1 LSSQN
6 PAACDETDPN
16 AKISGAIM
24 TDYNSTRSGDVATPE
39 TTNLKWQSHAGH
51 LIQQHDRWSTSSRT
65 SDSSRNGLL
74 AALEPSDFA
83 LLHAHLRQLSLT
95 AGATLQEQ
103 EAPVEQIYFPLNGLI
118 SLVAVMEAGEV
129 VETATVGRWGAV
141 GAFAGLGPWHAF
153 TRAVV
158 QIPGT
163 AMVIS
168 ASHFQAAVSQSE
180 RIRDLIL
187 RYKEGLLAQVQQ
199 TAACNALHQVE
210 ARLVRWLLQAID
222 CVDDPKLPLTHDHL
236 AEMLAVR
243 RTTVTV
249 IAGKLQEA
257 GLIRY
262 HRGRIEVVDRI
273 KLEEAACECYGTIRR
288 RTDAVFCTPQ
298 TAVI

>member
-1 LSSQN
+1 MPRSRYQ
-6 PAACDETDPN
+6 
-16 AKISGAIM
+16 GAIM

-39 TTNLKWQSHAGH
+39 TTNVRWQSHGGR
-51 LIQQHDRWSTSSRT
+51 LIQQHDRWSTCSRT
-65 SDSSRNGLL
+65 SDNSRNGLL

-83 LLHAHLRQLSLT
+83 LLHAHLQQLSLP

-103 EAPVEQIYFPLNGLI
+103 EAPVEQIYFPLSGLI

-129 VETATVGRWGAV
+129 VETATVGRRGAV
-141 GAFAGLGPWHAF
+141 GAFAGLGHWHAF

-210 ARLVRWLLQAID
+210 ARLARWLLQAID
-222 CVDDPKLPLTHDHL
+222 CVDDPKLSLTHDHL

-257 GLIRY
+257 RLIRY
-262 HRGRIEVVDRI
+262 HRGRIDVLDRVR
-273 KLEEAACECYGTIRR
+273 LEKMACECYRTMRR
-288 RTDAVFCTPQ
+288 RTDAVFT
-298 TAVI
+298 TVR

>member
-1 LSSQN
+1 MTESPKAGTMRISKTPLVVF
-6 PAACDETDPN
+6 TN
-16 AKISGAIM
+16 ASVISG
-24 TDYNSTRSGDVATPE
+24 
-39 TTNLKWQSHAGH
+39 
-51 LIQQHDRWSTSSRT
+51 
-65 SDSSRNGLL
+65 NGLL
-74 AALEPSDFA
+74 AALEPFDFA
-83 LLHAHLRQLSLT
+83 LLHPHLRQLPLI
-95 AGATLQEQ
+95 AGATLQDE
-103 EAPVEQIYFPLNGLI
+103 EAPVEQIYFPLSGLI

-129 VETATVGRWGAV
+129 VETATVGRRGAI
-141 GAFAGLGPWHAF
+141 GAFAGLGHWHAF

-210 ARLVRWLLQAID
+210 ARLARWLLQAID

-257 GLIRY
+257 RLIRY
-262 HRGRIEVVDRI
+262 HRGRIVVLDRVG
-273 KLEEAACECYGTIRR
+273 LEKMACECYRTIRR
-288 RTDAVFCTPQ
+288 RADAVFTI
-298 TAVI
+298 VR

>member
-1 LSSQN
+1 MVDVL
-6 PAACDETDPN
+6 TN
-16 AKISGAIM
+16 ASE
-24 TDYNSTRSGDVATPE
+24 N
-39 TTNLKWQSHAGH
+39 N
-51 LIQQHDRWSTSSRT
+51 
-65 SDSSRNGLL
+65 RNGLL
-74 AALEPSDFA
+74 AVLEPSDLA
-83 LLHAHLRQLSLT
+83 LLHPHMRRLPLIT
-95 AGATLQEQ
+95 GAILQEQ
-103 EAPVEQIYFPLNGLI
+103 EAPVEQIYFPLSGLI
-118 SLVAVMEAGEV
+118 SLNAVMEAGEV
-129 VETATVGRWGAV
+129 VDTATVGRRGAV
-141 GAFAGLGPWHAF
+141 GAFAGLGHWHAF

-210 ARLVRWLLQAID
+210 ARLARWLLQAID
-222 CVDDPKLPLTHDHL
+222 GVDEPTLPLTHDHL

-257 GLIRY
+257 RLIRY
-262 HRGRIEVVDRI
+262 HRGRIDVLDRVG
-273 KLEEAACECYGTIRR
+273 LEKMACECYRTIRR
-288 RTDAVFCTPQ
+288 RTEAVFT
-298 TAVI
+298 TVR